1 MPKKIGLLTAGGD
14 CQGLNA
20 TMRGLGKTLY
30 QNIKDVELY
39 GFLGGFSGMINADYV
54 KLEPHDFSGILTRG
68 GTILGSG
75 RQGFK
80 TMKVVEDGV
89 DKVKNMKK
97 AGDIT
102 EDDQSDGEERVQK
115 ITDDFIK
122 QIDKIAEDKTA
133 EIMEL

>member
-54 KLEPHDFSGILTRG
+54 KLEPHDFSV
-68 GTILGSG
+68 SSH
-75 RQGFK
+75 
-80 TMKVVEDGV
+80 
-89 DKVKNMKK
+89 
-97 AGDIT
+97 A
-102 EDDQSDGEERVQK
+102 EERSSDQA
-115 ITDDFIK
+115 DRASR
-122 QIDKIAEDKTA
+122 Q
-133 EIMEL
+133 